1 MSHQP
6 RSLTINRRRGW
17 GYQTF
22 IAILLGDLD
31 KYFICLFNLSV
42 SIARKILDIAI
53 DIIFNES
60 KSKYL
65 M

>member
-42 SIARKILDIAI
+42 SIARKILDIA
-53 DIIFNES
+53 
-60 KSKYL
+60 KYL